1 MGYSVIVSSGKGGVG
16 KTTAVTNIGVAL
28 ADLGKKV
35 AIVDGS
41 LTTPDV
47 SLHLGIPLSALSLAH
62 VLKGHAGV
70 DAALFSHKSGL
81 TVLPGHVH
89 MEVLREFEGKKFAKV
104 LDALKKR
111 YDIVLVDSAAG
122 LGREA
127 VSAIKHCDRIITV
140 VNPELTSVVHA
151 SKTLQIAK
159 DLKVKPAGVILNR
172 VGRHSQELTEEE
184 MTQLLHKVPVIA
196 SIPED
201 ARVSLAI
208 KNSEVVVSHFPNC
221 RASQEFKNVAFALS
235 GKRKKQASD
244 SMFRRIL
251 QGMGFYRS

>member
-1 MGYSVIVSSGKGGVG
+1 MGYSLIVSSGKGGVG

-47 SLHLGIPLSALSLAH
+47 SLHMGIPLSALSLAH
-62 VLKGHAGV
+62 VLKGHAGM
-70 DAALFSHKSGL
+70 DAALFSHKSG
-81 TVLPGHVH
+81 VSILPGHVH
-89 MEVLREFEGKKFAKV
+89 MEVLREFEGKKFANV
-104 LDALKKR
+104 LAALKKS
-111 YDIVLVDSAAG
+111 YDVVLVDSAAG

-127 VSAIKHCDRIITV
+127 VSAIKHCDRIIAV

-159 DLKVKPAGVILNR
+159 DLKVKPAGIILNR
-172 VGRHSQELTEEE
+172 VGRHSQELREDE
-184 MTQLLHKVPVIA
+184 MKQLLHKVPVIA

-201 ARVSLAI
+201 SRVSLST
-208 KNSEVVVSHFPNC
+208 KNSEAVVSFYPHC
-221 RASQEFKNVAFALS
+221 RASKEFKNVAFALS
-235 GKRKKQASD
+235 GKRKKQESD
-244 SMFRRIL
+244 SFFRRMMEYL
-251 QGMGFYRS
+251 GYRP